1 MQIHHKVALVPPAKS
16 VACEGSQSISV
27 DAWQHKLD
35 ECSNSEA
42 GCRAQYIALEWR
54 SWLLGVN
61 MRGQAKPYYRIA
73 YE

>member
-1 MQIHHKVALVPPAKS
+1 MQIHHNVALVPAAKS

-27 DAWQHKLD
+27 DAWQHNLD
-35 ECSNSEA
+35 ECNREA
-42 GCRAQYIALEWR
+42 GCRAQYIAVEWW

-61 MRGQAKPYYRIA
+61 MRGQAKPYYWIA